1 MILELLLLTAL
12 PQKAPAEPGIVR
24 YQVIP
29 EASSAGFDGSSTLH
43 DFGGQ
48 TSAVTGELRVDL
60 ARIAETAG
68 GIFRV
73 EAKTLDTDNDGRDEG
88 MREHLDVENHPYIT
102 FDIDSVR
109 GVLKGRRGTLEGTGR
124 FTIKG
129 VSRQRTF
136 PLSVDPV
143 GDNGLHFK
151 ARATFDITDH
161 GIAAPS
167 KLVVSMDEEITV
179 WVDLQMRPVDGKPI
193 EASRRVLQVTER
205 LEVPGQAPLEV
216 KSVESLWSAPRGL
229 FWERPQK
236 AEWILAS
243 AGKVTTLD
251 LRRGERSD
259 QVRNSEDAFDESRQR
274 LESLEAKL
282 EGLSAASR
290 KRLGKRIEDS
300 IARLGES
307 LKNAPAGGD
316 ADVVR
321 EGERISI
328 RLGGVEWA
336 LIEGLEGT
344 GKLSVFQGIPD
355 LPREVRAE
363 LAQLE
368 GLPTSLKLRTAGQA
382 GVRTFEIQFGAE
394 ESGRVPDWAWTPET
408 WTKAAQT
415 TEEPK

>member
-1 MILELLLLTAL
+1 M
-12 PQKAPAEPGIVR
+12 
-24 YQVIP
+24 
-29 EASSAGFDGSSTLH
+29 
-43 DFGGQ
+43 
-48 TSAVTGELRVDL
+48 
-60 ARIAETAG
+60 
-68 GIFRV
+68 
-73 EAKTLDTDNDGRDEG
+73 
-88 MREHLDVENHPYIT
+88 
-102 FDIDSVR
+102 
-109 GVLKGRRGTLEGTGR
+109 
-124 FTIKG
+124 
-129 VSRQRTF
+129 
-136 PLSVDPV
+136 
-143 GDNGLHFK
+143 
-151 ARATFDITDH
+151 
-161 GIAAPS
+161 
-167 KLVVSMDEEITV
+167 
-179 WVDLQMRPVDGKPI
+179 
-193 EASRRVLQVTER
+193 
-205 LEVPGQAPLEV
+205 
-216 KSVESLWSAPRGL
+216 
-229 FWERPQK
+229 
-236 AEWILAS
+236 
-243 AGKVTTLD
+243 
-251 LRRGERSD
+251 
-259 QVRNSEDAFDESRQR
+259 RNSEDAFDESRQR